1 MMPTFSTLLCS
12 WNSSKPSS
20 IPPTCQLSSR
30 RDSLHTKENTDAGV
44 KNAGI
49 CVLLTV
55 VNCCLLA
62 RPFAPAIA
70 ITHKDGVCRLNIRP
84 CIVRR
89 TGRLRCTAPGAWI
102 ENLENTL
109 GMAPTNQDGI
119 VRIWI
124 QARFTLRDTQCLRGI
139 GPENLGNHRRN
150 GTRRL
155 ADCPLP

>member
-1 MMPTFSTLLCS
+1 MLDTRYILILTG
-12 WNSSKPSS
+12 
-20 IPPTCQLSSR
+20 
-30 RDSLHTKENTDAGV
+30 NTDAAIRDG
-44 KNAGI
+44 GI

-55 VNCCLLA
+55 VDDCLLA

-70 ITHKDGVCRLNIRP
+70 ITHKDGVCGLNIRP

-89 TGRLRCTAPGAWI
+89 TGSLRRTAPGARI

-109 GMAPTNQDGI
+109 GMTPTNRDGI
-119 VRIWI
+119 VRIWV
-124 QARFTLRDTQCLRGI
+124 QARFTLRDTQCLWCV

-150 GTRRL
+150 RTRRL